1 MEATIAKS
9 INHGKQS
16 RPGAGRGGDG
26 RFRPGVSGNPH
37 GRPQG
42 SRDRASVLA
51 EQLLDGRA
59 QALTEKAVELALAG
73 DVTALRLCLERL
85 LPVPRERSL
94 TLQLPS
100 PMTAEDITAGFA
112 RVVEALSRGE
122 LTPSETT
129 SVAALLESARRA
141 LETTDLARRIEELEE
156 RAEDEAYQGAETEN

>member
-1 MEATIAKS
+1 MEATNAKS

-59 QALTEKAVELALAG
+59 QALAEKAVELALGG

-85 LPVPRERSL
+85 LPVRRERSL

-112 RVVEALSRGE
+112 RVVEALTRGE
-122 LTPSETT
+122 LTPS
-129 SVAALLESARRA
+129 
-141 LETTDLARRIEELEE
+141 ETTDLARRIEELEE
-156 RAEDEAYQGAETEN
+156 RAEDGAQQGAETEN